1 MGKINKSDLGYLG
14 EDFQFKLV
22 KYFMEDLSFFREI
35 YSIVDQNMFTQPHLR
50 VFVGVLKEYYIAND
64 TIPSYSTMSIAL
76 SSKAKTDIDKEPSF
90 FE

>member
-35 YSIVDQNMFTQPHLR
+35 Y
-50 VFVGVLKEYYIAND
+50 
-64 TIPSYSTMSIAL
+64 
-76 SSKAKTDIDKEPSF
+76 
-90 FE
+90 